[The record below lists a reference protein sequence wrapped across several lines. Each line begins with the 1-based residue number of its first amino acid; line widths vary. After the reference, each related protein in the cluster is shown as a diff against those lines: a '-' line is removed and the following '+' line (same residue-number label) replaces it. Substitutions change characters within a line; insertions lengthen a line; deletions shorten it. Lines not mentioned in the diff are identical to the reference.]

1 MLCLVCCKLV
11 YVGDVFFLLA
21 QEKWIWIFMYLLLS
35 IFFVIKKMVGV
46 YLGVKE
52 KSAPY

>member
-1 MLCLVCCKLV
+1 MDLDF
-11 YVGDVFFLLA
+11 YVFTF
-21 QEKWIWIFMYLLLS
+21 INI
-35 IFFVIKKMVGV
+35 IRNKKMVGV